1 MIDYFLN
8 WMGPINQKWIE
19 NNGTDWSS
27 GRIDVDGIEN
37 EPFGT
42 EYPIPPMKSEDWNYF
57 SDWLSELETVDVWD
71 LKRLI
76 AEYELSNKK
85 IRWLQNEK

>member
-8 WMGPINQKWIE
+8 WMGPINQSWIK
-19 NNGTDWSS
+19 NNGTNWSS
-27 GRIDVDGIEN
+27 GRIDVDGIKN
-37 EPFGT
+37 EPFGI
-42 EYPIPPMKSEDWNYF
+42 EYSVPPMESDDWICF
-57 SDWLSELETVDVWD
+57 GEWLSNLETDDIWD

-85 IRWLQNEK
+85 IKWLQNEK